1 MPVYKLKKGYAYK
14 INSGKKQ
21 IFRSGFKTKNEAKLA
36 EIQMKI
42 QLESGVSPTSDS
54 KAIATSSLDSLF
66 KEYLEKEYK
75 ITTAYTYYQFYEKH
89 IKRFFNSKDI
99 NEISNSNIL
108 NYLKYVNKSKNK
120 NKSKFI
126 SLAKLY
132 VEFLKSYSNLNANIA
147 LLKLPRQSY
156 REKNDINFYTKKDF
170 DIFLG
175 VINNKKEKLLFS
187 LLFYYGLRIGELK
200 GLQHKD
206 FDFKHDLLFV
216 RRSVTLKTAKGK
228 QITIDLKSHA
238 SAREYPILLN
248 IKKLYKD
255 VFKGYQTKKEF
266 LFPEGETTIRR
277 YNKKYSKAA
286 KLRTIKLHEFR
297 HSCASYLI
305 NNGMDY
311 MQVSNWLGHK
321 SPTTTLDVYSH
332 LLPSRKKE
340 IADFLNKIN
349 G

>member
-1 MPVYKLKKGYAYK
+1 MPVYKIKKGWAFK
-14 INSGKKQ
+14 LNIGKQQ
-21 IFRSGFKTKNEAKLA
+21 IYRSGFKTKNEAKLA
-36 EIQMKI
+36 EIQLKI
-42 QLESGVSPTSDS
+42 QIESGTNPMSDS
-54 KAIATSSLDSLF
+54 KIISSSSLDSLF
-66 KEYLEKEYK
+66 KNHLEKEYK
-75 ITTAYTYYQFYEKH
+75 ITTAYTYYQFYKKH
-89 IKRFFNSKDI
+89 IKRFFESDDI
-99 NEISNSNIL
+99 NELSNSNIL
-108 NYLKYVNKSKNK
+108 NYLKYVNKIKNK

-126 SLAKLY
+126 SIAKFY
-132 VEFLKSYSNLNANIA
+132 IEFLKSYSNLNVNIG

-175 VINNKKEKLLFS
+175 AIDNKKQKLLFS

-228 QITIDLKSHA
+228 QITIDLKSQA

-277 YNKKYSKAA
+277 INKNYAIKSKL
-286 KLRTIKLHEFR
+286 KVLKLHEFR
-297 HSCASYLI
+297 HSCASFLI

-311 MQVSNWLGHK
+311 MQVSSWLGHK

-332 LLPSRKKE
+332 LFPSRKKE
-340 IADFLNKIN
+340 IANFIDNLD
-349 G
+349 